1 MLQSEDY
8 FEINMMVCVS
18 NITQNIC
25 VSGNW

>member
-18 NITQNIC
+18 NITQNIY